1 MENKLHIL
9 CTAPVD
15 SSLIQQAAANDVV
28 IDVVSFIAIEPV
40 QSDALSEKIAPL
52 YKERLHV
59 IFTSMNAVA
68 ALPVATIDWK
78 VYCIGHATQKAI
90 EDKFGNHV
98 IAGTANNAGELADLI
113 INDTS
118 IKEVVFF
125 CGDIRRDELPEKL
138 TASGIKVEEII
149 VYKTIAIPEKINKH
163 YDSILFFSPSAVN
176 SFFNTNTI
184 DNTTTL
190 FAIGK
195 TTASEIQKFSN
206 NKTITSGQPD
216 KKAMLQQV
224 LAYNNK
230 PSTTIEVK

>member
-9 CTAPVD
+9 CTAPID
-15 SSLIQQAAANDVV
+15 SSLIQQAAANEVV
-28 IDVVSFIAIEPV
+28 IDVVSFIAIQPGH
-40 QSDALSEKIAPL
+40 SDTLSEKIASL

-68 ALPVATIDWK
+68 ALPVANIDWK
-78 VYCIGHATQKAI
+78 IYCIGHATQKAI
-90 EDKFGNHV
+90 ENKFGSNV

-113 INDTS
+113 IKEAS

-163 YDSILFFSPSAVN
+163 YDSILFFSPSAVE
-176 SFFNTNTI
+176 SFFSTNAI

-195 TTASEIQKFSN
+195 TTASEIQKFSK
-206 NKTITSGQPD
+206 NKIITSGQPD

-230 PSTTIEVK
+230 PITTIEVK